1 MAAGAPLAEPAA
13 GGRRAPVVV
22 SGTSEAVRDGSG
34 MSEDSPGVT
43 ENGSRA
49 DGGGSGAGE
58 RPAGCCSEDF
68 RAPQARQNTV
78 PRAFARW
85 VEAQRSQRS
94 RIFSHSGEGRQVG
107 QTRTCSPPTTAR
119 CQGLA
124 PRTGSVCRALQR
136 KHGMRFPVFED
147 RRRTSPVPCRDPREV
162 FPDSGTPRGGP
173 TGEVTRPAA
182 RRDYSEARA
191 LRYSA
196 WSRASGMLLTT
207 FQRTLPSLSMMKV
220 PRREMP
226 FSSLKTP

>member
-1 MAAGAPLAEPAA
+1 MSVAAGTPLAEPAA

-34 MSEDSPGVT
+34 MGEDSPGVA

-49 DGGGSGAGE
+49 DEGGSGAGE

-136 KHGMRFPVFED
+136 KHGMRFPVLED
-147 RRRTSPVPCRDPREV
+147 RRRTSPVPCHA
-162 FPDSGTPRGGP
+162 GTPARCSLAREHLAG
-173 TGEVTRPAA
+173 VRRA
-182 RRDYSEARA
+182 RRPGPPLAGTTAR
-191 LRYSA
+191 R
-196 WSRASGMLLTT
+196 G
-207 FQRTLPSLSMMKV
+207 P
-220 PRREMP
+220 
-226 FSSLKTP
+226 